1 VHDIAVGRAI
11 VASAR
16 GSVLGNPFLDFH
28 FGLEQDVP
36 SQKVLGHFAVA
47 VCAGDTDRQV
57 LVSRGAFAALEIVL
71 REDDVVGLTVVGLL
85 GVCEIITFV
94 MACATGLAAGGNTVD
109 TVRLSSVQTLKGT
122 G

>member
-1 VHDIAVGRAI
+1 VGRAI

-16 GSVLGNPFLDFH
+16 GSVLGDPFLDFH
-28 FGLEQDVP
+28 FRIEQDVP
-36 SQKVLGHFAVA
+36 SQKVLGHVAVA
-47 VCAGDTDRQV
+47 VRAGDTDRQV
-57 LVSRGAFAALEIVL
+57 LVSRGAFAALESVL

-94 MACATGLAAGGNTVD
+94 MAFATGLAAGGNAVD
-109 TVRLSSVQTLKGT
+109 TIRLSTVHTLEGT